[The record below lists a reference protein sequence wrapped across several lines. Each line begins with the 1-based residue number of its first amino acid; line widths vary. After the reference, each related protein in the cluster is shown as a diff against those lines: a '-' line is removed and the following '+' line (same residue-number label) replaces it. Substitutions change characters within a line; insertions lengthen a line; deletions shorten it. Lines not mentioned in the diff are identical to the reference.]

1 MEYYSQSLALTEFGC
16 KLLLLI
22 NSHQLGSAYFLME
35 FFYFELFQNFM
46 VFVVIAVVVSFNSC
60 IEAKDFKK

>member
-22 NSHQLGSAYFLME
+22 NSHQLGSDFLME

-46 VFVVIAVVVSFNSC
+46 VFVVIVVVVSFNSC